1 MLTKMG
7 LMGIQ
12 LKIALKNEM
21 PKEFEMID
29 SETSLV
35 TDKTTEIQKQEST
48 VQAGGEDKKTVEG
61 NVSVAAEGKNDG

>member
-29 SETSLV
+29 SELG
-35 TDKTTEIQKQEST
+35 DKTTE
-48 VQAGGEDKKTVEG
+48 VQLKHSEPAEVKKPLTRTNLKKRRERTMG
-61 NVSVAAEGKNDG
+61 RIS